1 MDQQEEWRYEKDRED
16 RGQLKF
22 EVDEEKIEDNSQ
34 DSSISVERTGVRGVF
49 LQGGNLRIY
58 ILIYQKK
65 LRPPGG

>member
-49 LQGGNLRIY
+49 LQGVIY
-58 ILIYQKK
+58 EFTY
-65 LRPPGG
+65 